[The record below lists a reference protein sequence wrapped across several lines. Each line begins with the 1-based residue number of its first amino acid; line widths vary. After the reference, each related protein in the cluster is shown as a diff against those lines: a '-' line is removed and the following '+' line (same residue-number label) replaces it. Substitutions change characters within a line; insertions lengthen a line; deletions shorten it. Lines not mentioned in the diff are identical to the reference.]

1 MVYMPPIQMMVIYL
15 SIALSRQMMIWGMVY
30 YWFTHT
36 TPQIVIIWYL
46 NGTPPMKQLF
56 GVD

>member
-36 TPQIVIIWYL
+36 TPQIVII
-46 NGTPPMKQLF
+46 
-56 GVD
+56 